1 MKNYIF
7 KKWVVPKVRPLWST
21 IVSADKEFVDAVA
34 SAPKKIRKTFVF
46 FIYLGF
52 GPLLWTEYQIR
63 RNHLIL
69 GIEDEVT
76 VNDIFGF

>member
-7 KKWVVPKVRPLWST
+7 KKLVIPKV
-21 IVSADKEFVDAVA
+21 V
-34 SAPKKIRKTFVF
+34 SAPKQIRKTFVF

-52 GPLLWTEYQIR
+52 GPLLWTEYQLR
-63 RNHLIL
+63 QGRLIL

-76 VNDIFGF
+76 VGDIFDFDQRPQKR